1 MPRGF
6 SRRLA
11 RLEAWFARA
20 AAVREA
26 EHNRR
31 SARKIVLKAIRA
43 GLARSGIDP
52 GDVPVLRRFEKPD
65 PPPRPTPLERMAG
78 GELNWRSPVFDELR
92 RLARRCREHPPPL
105 ADCLPAML
113 FALCCFP
120 DDEAAPG

>member
-26 EHNRR
+26 EHHRR
-31 SARKIVLKAIRA
+31 SARKIIAKAIRA

-52 GDVPVLRRFEKPD
+52 AAVPVLRRFEAPD
-65 PPPRPTPLERMAG
+65 PPPRPGLLERMAG
-78 GELNWRSPVFDELR
+78 GEAGPRGPVFDELR
-92 RLARRCREHPPPL
+92 RLARRCREHPPRL
-105 ADCLPAML
+105 ADCSPAML